1 MDITEHLQNTLCAAV
16 NPIPTSHGRNQPIY
30 ERHVTKS
37 GRNRVKDPIRNIKL
51 RFIYIGISQY
61 FFIENI
67 KLIFLWDRGSNA
79 KKFEVGDKMYSIKK
93 QYL

>member
-16 NPIPTSHGRNQPIY
+16 
-30 ERHVTKS
+30 
-37 GRNRVKDPIRNIKL
+37 KDPIRTIKL

-79 KKFEVGDKMYSIKK
+79 KKFEVGDKMYSIQK